1 MLSLQV
7 PLEIQATT
15 CTGTDNQ
22 PRNKQDRKHKQK
34 ITKHNESGPGK
45 KNTRNTL
52 KRTKVRQEG
61 GWFGPLMLHPAINR
75 LGPFF
80 DAQKLAQYQMIQ
92 TANATHITSANISD
106 TML

>member
-22 PRNKQDRKHKQK
+22 PWNKQDRKHKQK

-45 KNTRNTL
+45 KTQETR
-52 KRTKVRQEG
+52 
-61 GWFGPLMLHPAINR
+61 
-75 LGPFF
+75 
-80 DAQKLAQYQMIQ
+80 
-92 TANATHITSANISD
+92 
-106 TML
+106 

>member
-34 ITKHNESGPGK
+34 ITKHK
-45 KNTRNTL
+45 KVALEKKHKKHAKEN
-52 KRTKVRQEG
+52 
-61 GWFGPLMLHPAINR
+61 
-75 LGPFF
+75 
-80 DAQKLAQYQMIQ
+80 
-92 TANATHITSANISD
+92 
-106 TML
+106 